1 MHLIW
6 TLIIGFIVG
15 LLGRAL
21 HPGDDKMGIIL
32 TTILGI
38 AGSFL
43 ATFLGQA
50 LHWYAPGQAAGFIGS
65 VIGAILLLVIVGV
78 IRKMVKSA

>member
-32 TTILGI
+32 TTVLGI
-38 AGSFL
+38 AGAFF

-50 LHWYAPGQAAGFIGS
+50 LHLYPPGHPAGFIGS

>member
-15 LLGRAL
+15 LLGRWL

-32 TTILGI
+32 TTVLGI
-38 AGSFL
+38 AGAFF
-43 ATFLGQA
+43 ATFAGQA
-50 LHWYAPGQAAGFIGS
+50 LHWYAPGENAGFIGA
-65 VIGAILLLVIVGV
+65 VIGAIVLLVLVGV
-78 IRKMVKSA
+78 IRKLVK

>member
-6 TLIIGFIVG
+6 TLIIGFVVG
-15 LLGRAL
+15 LLGRWL

-32 TTILGI
+32 TTVLGI

-50 LHWYAPGQAAGFIGS
+50 LHLYAPDQAAGFIGS

-78 IRKMVKSA
+78 VRKMVKSS

>member
-6 TLIIGFIVG
+6 TLIIGVIVG
-15 LLGRAL
+15 LLGRWL

-38 AGSFL
+38 AGAFF

-50 LHWYAPGQAAGFIGS
+50 LHWYAPGQNAGFIAS

-78 IRKMVKSA
+78 IRKAAK

>member
-32 TTILGI
+32 TTVLGI
-38 AGSFL
+38 AGAFF

-50 LHWYAPGQAAGFIGS
+50 LHLYAPGQAAGFVGS